1 MPDVNNV
8 DYFNAIYVEGQ
19 SKARIMLDG
28 SEKFGQLK
36 DPKSFTD
43 QEKSDYIDELLERRR
58 LSDQRRLEAFER
70 GERQPYPYTT
80 GGSEHYDIES
90 SRGGGG

>member
-8 DYFNAIYVEGQ
+8 DYFNAVFVEGQ
-19 SKARIMLDG
+19 PRAQIMLQD
-28 SEKFGQLK
+28 SEKFGQLR
-36 DPKSFTD
+36 DPRSFTD

-58 LSDQRRLEAFER
+58 LRDQRRLEAFER
-70 GERQPYPYTT
+70 GERQPYPHTT

-90 SRGGGG
+90 SSGRGS